1 MKKNVILLCCM
12 FAISLSSVA
21 QTSKLLEVQKKVA
34 ATNSKLPLKTRG
46 GATIESM
53 KIENGFVVQR
63 CSSAS
68 MYDSNGRSSS
78 RSYGESF
85 LEQAKSESAR
95 AMYKDYLEAG
105 LGVKLVMFFKDVKKT
120 ETITLEPSD
129 LKRMLS
135 YPVSAYSQLL
145 NELRVGRNNL
155 PMAAGDGLTCISY
168 ETPRY
173 EFVFLYEVDESLY
186 LIDALQKNLNKNKFK
201 LLHDLSIGKSDLYE
215 MAKICANA
223 GFGLGMKYI
232 GKSSVKTAEM
242 TITYEE
248 LKVCFE

>member
-1 MKKNVILLCCM
+1 MKKSVILLCCM

-34 ATNSKLPLKTRG
+34 AANSKLPLKTGG

-53 KIENGFVVQR
+53 KIEDGYVVQR

-135 YPVSAYSQLL
+135 FPVSAYLQLL
-145 NELRVGRNNL
+145 NELRIGRNGL
-155 PMAAGDGLTCISY
+155 PMAAAEGLTCISY

-173 EFVFLYEVDESLY
+173 EFMLIYEVDESLY
-186 LIDALQKNLNKNKFK
+186 QIDVLQKNISKNKYK
-201 LLHDLSIGKSDLYE
+201 LLHDLSIGKSGMYE
-215 MAKICANA
+215 LAKLCANA

-232 GKSSVKTAEM
+232 GKSSGKTAEM

>member
-12 FAISLSSVA
+12 FALSLSSVA

-105 LGVKLVMFFKDVKKT
+105 LGVKLVM
-120 ETITLEPSD
+120 I
-129 LKRMLS
+129 
-135 YPVSAYSQLL
+135 
-145 NELRVGRNNL
+145 
-155 PMAAGDGLTCISY
+155 
-168 ETPRY
+168 
-173 EFVFLYEVDESLY
+173 
-186 LIDALQKNLNKNKFK
+186 
-201 LLHDLSIGKSDLYE
+201 
-215 MAKICANA
+215 
-223 GFGLGMKYI
+223 
-232 GKSSVKTAEM
+232 
-242 TITYEE
+242 
-248 LKVCFE
+248 